1 MFDLHH
7 PTIRQFKAHL
17 MGIDGGSKGEKT
29 SNEMAVDV
37 SKFLRYAC
45 GSSATDPQWDKLAD
59 HDQSLGFLDKLKRNG
74 VGPDS
79 QLGKLDA
86 LTLAAKFVQ
95 VVLLQKDPDPTLQN
109 KLSSVLTDMLC
120 WKATLRKE
128 KRKKRTGRL
137 EALSA
142 EKLDLDEVNRH
153 IDCDKVWEDYMDV
166 CRRAKLGEKVSDKE
180 LNMSTIAIATTIL

>member
-45 GSSATDPQWDKLAD
+45 DSSATDPQWDKLAD
-59 HDQSLGFLDKLKRNG
+59 HDQILGFLDKLKRNG

-79 QLGKLDA
+79 QLGKLD
-86 LTLAAKFVQ
+86 
-95 VVLLQKDPDPTLQN
+95 
-109 KLSSVLTDMLC
+109 TDT
-120 WKATLRKE
+120 A
-128 KRKKRTGRL
+128 
-137 EALSA
+137 
-142 EKLDLDEVNRH
+142 
-153 IDCDKVWEDYMDV
+153 V
-166 CRRAKLGEKVSDKE
+166 CL
-180 LNMSTIAIATTIL
+180 